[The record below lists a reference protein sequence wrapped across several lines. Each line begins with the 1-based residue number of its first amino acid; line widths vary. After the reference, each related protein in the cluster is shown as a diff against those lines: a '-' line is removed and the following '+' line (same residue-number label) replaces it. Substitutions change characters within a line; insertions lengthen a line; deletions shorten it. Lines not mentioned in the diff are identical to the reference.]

1 MRFNI
6 ENLDDITIIEI
17 PVDSIDAGNV
27 MEFKSDIAPILDKC
41 DFVIF
46 NMNRVMFVDSSGI
59 GALLSCLRKLHH
71 QGGGLNMY
79 DVKEQVLQLFKLVR
93 IDRIIDIHSTR
104 NDAVKAFQSESP
116 DL

>member
-1 MRFNI
+1 MRFNT

-17 PVDSIDAGNV
+17 PIDSIDAGNV

-46 NMNRVMFVDSSGI
+46 NMSRVMFVDSSGI
-59 GALLSCLRKLHH
+59 GAILSCLRKLHH
-71 QGGGLNMY
+71 QGGGLSMY
-79 DVKEQVLQLFKLVR
+79 DVKQQVLQLFKLVR
-93 IDRIIDIHSTR
+93 IDRIIDIHPTR
-104 NDAVKAFQSESP
+104 NNAVKAFQGESS